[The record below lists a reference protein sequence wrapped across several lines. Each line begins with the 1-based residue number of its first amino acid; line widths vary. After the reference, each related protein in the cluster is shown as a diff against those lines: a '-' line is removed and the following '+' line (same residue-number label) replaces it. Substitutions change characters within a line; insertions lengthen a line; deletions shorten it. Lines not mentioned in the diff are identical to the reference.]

1 MVTCLVCNKLR
12 RAACWARSMSR
23 ANFPSHYQV
32 CMRAGLGYSL
42 SKIEPQQLRR
52 SRMFI
57 GIPGKEAT
65 QLRQERNV
73 NGRTENIALLT
84 ELPKYLRSR
93 LSINILFL
101 RNWLSV

>member
-1 MVTCLVCNKLR
+1 
-12 RAACWARSMSR
+12 
-23 ANFPSHYQV
+23 
-32 CMRAGLGYSL
+32 
-42 SKIEPQQLRR
+42 
-52 SRMFI
+52 MFI

-93 LSINILFL
+93 LSINPKSGV
-101 RNWLSV
+101 NVS